1 MKLQEIMIRDVIQIS
16 PDESVGGAAKRMR
29 EKSVGSL
36 VATIDGVIKGIIT
49 DRDLLACLAEAHDPY
64 RCPVS
69 THMKNPVIALRPED
83 DHVTAVDV
91 MRKKQ
96 IKRLPVVQRGKLL
109 GMVSLS
115 DLAAVA
121 ENQVEELWPSWNF
134 ITALVR
140 TQAAQ
145 GQTLKNSEPQKVSN
159 GGRL

>member
-16 PDESVGGAAKRMR
+16 PDESVGQAAKRMR
-29 EKSVGSL
+29 EGSVGSL
-36 VATIDGVIKGIIT
+36 VATIDGIIKGIIT
-49 DRDLLACLAEAHDPY
+49 DRDLLTCLAQAHDPY

-96 IKRLPVVQRGKLL
+96 IKRLPIVQRGNLL
-109 GMVSLS
+109 GIVSLS
-115 DLAAVA
+115 DLAAIA

-145 GQTLKNSEPQKVSN
+145 GQTVKNAEPQRASN

>member
-16 PDESVGGAAKRMR
+16 PNQSVAEAAKLMR
-29 EKSVGSL
+29 QESIGSL
-36 VATIDGVIKGIIT
+36 VATMDGVIKGIIT
-49 DRDLLACLAEAHDPY
+49 DRDLLTCLTETHDPY

-69 THMKNPVIALRPED
+69 THMKNSVIALSPED
-83 DHVTAVDV
+83 DHVTAVDI

-96 IKRLPVVQRGKLL
+96 IKRLPIVQKGKLL

-115 DLAAVA
+115 DLAAVGD
-121 ENQVEELWPSWNF
+121 NQVENLWPSWNF

-145 GQTLKNSEPQKVSN
+145 GRTGKNRQL
-159 GGRL
+159 RRA